1 MQKLSWNGNR
11 PGRRHYFT
19 LIQITNIL
27 LVYSKYADY
36 FWLHTS
42 VSSFT
47 HSLLLNSRSG
57 LSSTHVMTHS
67 CVCVCVCLT
76 VRVGA
81 SAPWGGSAG
90 VMLTLTWTGPPT
102 HTHAQKEANRRKQL
116 WHAAWK
122 SPDEKCSNIR
132 RLLCNLILHLHSY
145 KRIYFAL
152 ICSVCPLKLPLSL
165 FQGAVLS

>member
-1 MQKLSWNGNR
+1 MEIDR
-11 PGRRHYFT
+11 VDV
-19 LIQITNIL
+19 IIL
-27 LVYSKYADY
+27 LWYRLPIY
-36 FWLHTS
+36 FSYTVNMLIIFGCIFQCHRLLTPSFLTVGQGLAALMSWLTA
-42 VSSFT
+42 
-47 HSLLLNSRSG
+47 
-57 LSSTHVMTHS
+57 
-67 CVCVCVCLT
+67 VCVFVYAWLW
-76 VRVGA
+76 VGA

-132 RLLCNLILHLHSY
+132 RLLCNLILHLPSY